1 MTTLSAPIQLG
12 IHAAA
17 QKLPPPNN
25 GGSHATD
32 FLKVIS
38 MNVKLHVSVNGV
50 SKNFNVPKIGFT
62 AFNGDG
68 KGLSQDLDGFSV
80 VVNGKELGKFVGTT
94 CLIDALPCYNGFQ
107 INNREGD
114 AVEIHWAPEVSN
126 YPGMTS

>member
-12 IHAAA
+12 IHAAT

-38 MNVKLHVSVNGV
+38 MNVKLHVSVKGV
-50 SKNFNVPKIGFT
+50 SKYFNVPKIDFT
-62 AFNGDG
+62 VFNGDG
-68 KGLSQDLDGFSV
+68 KGFSQDLDGFSV
-80 VVNGKELGKFVGTT
+80 VVNGMELGKFVGKT

-107 INNREGD
+107 INNREGGT
-114 AVEIHWAPEVSN
+114 VEIHWTPEVSN